1 MDKDKYVGMDVHK
14 AMTVVAVL
22 DGSGRLVAEAII
34 ETRSETIKDFVR
46 GLSGKIHLTFE
57 EGTQSAW
64 LYELIKP
71 VWLLLK
77 TAAKLYK
84 TCPASQT

>member
-14 AMTVVAVL
+14 SMTVVAVL
-22 DGSGRLVAEAII
+22 DGSGRPVAEAII
-34 ETRSETIKDFVR
+34 ETRAETIKDFVR

-64 LYELIKP
+64 LHCLIKP
-71 VWLLLK
+71 LVADLRR
-77 TAAKLYK
+77 
-84 TCPASQT
+84 Q